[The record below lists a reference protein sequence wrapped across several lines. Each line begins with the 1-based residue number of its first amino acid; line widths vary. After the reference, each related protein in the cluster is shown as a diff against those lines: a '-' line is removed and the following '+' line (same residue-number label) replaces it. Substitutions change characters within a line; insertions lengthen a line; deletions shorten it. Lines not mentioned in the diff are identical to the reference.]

1 MWHRKSLGSA
11 AGAHASAVCAN
22 AVPFAQC
29 PAKTWLTPQ
38 GATLPGRSVPEHC
51 HIVGAVAQRLIALY
65 PPALQSALFPPD
77 AAFAAACHD
86 LGKVSPS
93 FVEKLRRHCSSGM
106 EHIPKQAVSPELEK
120 CWGGH
125 AGVSLAAAKALGAP
139 AWIPEILGQHHGF
152 SPQLGGK
159 HADAEVFGGSAWQ
172 AQRAALVQELQQR
185 LGMSWPHIASA
196 AQARLVAGLTSVADW
211 IGSGR
216 HFEDPTQPWHDL
228 IDTALSEAGW
238 VAPSYR
244 PGLGFADVFGFA
256 PRAAQQQLLE
266 IAHRPGVYV
275 LEAPM
280 GLGKTEAALYAAY
293 QTLDGG
299 QASGIYFALPTQLTS
314 NKIHERFNAFL
325 SRILAPDCPHRSA
338 LLLHGKAWLQ
348 QTDMGEEGRPGGA
361 WF

>member
-11 AGAHASAVCAN
+11 AGANANAVCAN

-139 AWIPEILGQHHGF
+139 AWIPDILGQHHGF
-152 SPQLGGK
+152 SPQLAGK
-159 HADAEVFGGSAWQ
+159 QADAEVFGGSA
-172 AQRAALVQELQQR
+172 
-185 LGMSWPHIASA
+185 
-196 AQARLVAGLTSVADW
+196 
-211 IGSGR
+211 
-216 HFEDPTQPWHDL
+216 
-228 IDTALSEAGW
+228 
-238 VAPSYR
+238 
-244 PGLGFADVFGFA
+244 
-256 PRAAQQQLLE
+256 
-266 IAHRPGVYV
+266 
-275 LEAPM
+275 
-280 GLGKTEAALYAAY
+280 
-293 QTLDGG
+293 
-299 QASGIYFALPTQLTS
+299 
-314 NKIHERFNAFL
+314 
-325 SRILAPDCPHRSA
+325 
-338 LLLHGKAWLQ
+338 
-348 QTDMGEEGRPGGA
+348 
-361 WF
+361 